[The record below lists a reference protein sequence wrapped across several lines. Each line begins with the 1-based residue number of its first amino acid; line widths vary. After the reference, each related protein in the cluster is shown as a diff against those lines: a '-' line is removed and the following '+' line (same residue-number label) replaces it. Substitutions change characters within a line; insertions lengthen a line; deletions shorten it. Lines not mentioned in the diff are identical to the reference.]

1 LRHRRAAIIQNNYLE
16 GQSVLSP
23 DSISNEPSVL
33 PASDELS
40 MANAD
45 KAGKT
50 GNDGDAA
57 TTPAPAYS
65 RGKKFLSYYRPY
77 LGLLFTDMA
86 CALIVSA
93 ITLLL
98 PLCAR
103 YITKNVLEDEMPH
116 ALNQIALMGAL
127 MLALVAILTLCTMF
141 IDFQGHMMGARME
154 SDMRGEL
161 FEHLQKLSFSFYD
174 EQRTG
179 QLMTRIS
186 NDTFDLAELYH
197 HWPEDIVVTVLT
209 VIGAFFILL
218 KINVALTLIVF
229 LFLPVMAVYALYFNK
244 KVNRALRR
252 SKDRIGDINAQV
264 EDTLAGIRV
273 VKSFTNDEVEMQKFA
288 HANRRF
294 LDSRRDGYRSEAN
307 FSSGLIAF
315 TQLITIAVIIF
326 GSVAIVR
333 ASLDLAD
340 LVTYL
345 LFIGILIDPIQ
356 KLSNFIRLYQEGIT
370 GFNRFMEILEVAPD
384 LQDAA
389 DAVELSHVRGHIAFQ
404 DVSFKYKED
413 HNYVMKNL
421 SLEIHAGEYVAL
433 VGSSGVGKTTLCS
446 LIPRFYEVNAGN
458 ILLDGQDIRSVT
470 LRSLRGNI
478 GIVQQDVYLFAG
490 TVADNIR
497 YGRLDASRQDI
508 IAAAKQ
514 AHAHDFIMA
523 LPDGYDTDIGQ
534 RGVKLSGGQ
543 KQRLSIARVFL
554 KNPPVII
561 FDEAT
566 SALDNESERAVQD
579 SLEQLAHH
587 RTTLVIA
594 HRLSTIR
601 NAQRIVVLSE
611 SGIAEQ
617 GTHAELISLNGV
629 YANLYMQSK
638 M

>member
-1 LRHRRAAIIQNNYLE
+1 M
-16 GQSVLSP
+16 LSP
-23 DSISNEPSVL
+23 DSISNESSVL
-33 PASDELS
+33 PATDELPV
-40 MANAD
+40 ANANQTD
-45 KAGKT
+45 QT
-50 GNDGDAA
+50 GD
-57 TTPAPAYS
+57 TSSKPAPAKS
-65 RGKKFLSYYRPY
+65 RAKKFLSYYKPY
-77 LGLLFTDMA
+77 LGLFFMDMA
-86 CALIVSA
+86 CALVVAA

-103 YITKNVLEDEMPH
+103 YITKNVLEDNMPH
-116 ALNQIALMGAL
+116 ALNQIALMGAV
-127 MLALVAILTLCTMF
+127 MLALVGVLTLCTMF

-161 FEHLQKLSFSFYD
+161 FEHLQKLSFNFYD

-209 VIGAFFILL
+209 VIGAFIILL

-244 KVNRALRR
+244 KMNRALRS

-273 VKSFTNDEVEMQKFA
+273 VKSFTNDEVETQKFA

-315 TQLITIAVIIF
+315 TQLMTIAVIVF
-326 GSVAIVR
+326 GSAAIVR

-345 LFIGILIDPIQ
+345 LFVGILIDPIQ

-389 DAVELSHVRGHIAFQ
+389 DAVDVTGVQGRIELQ
-404 DVSFKYKED
+404 DVSFKYKEE
-413 HNYVMKNL
+413 HNFVMKDL
-421 SLEIHAGEYVAL
+421 SLEIRAGEYVAL

-446 LIPRFYEVNAGN
+446 LIPRFYEVNAGR
-458 ILLDGQDIRSVT
+458 ILLDGQDIRDVT
-470 LRSLRGNI
+470 LRSLRGSI

-490 TVADNIR
+490 TVAENIR
-497 YGRLDASRQDI
+497 YGRLDASREEI

-601 NAQRIVVLSE
+601 NAQRIVVLSD

-617 GTHAELISLNGV
+617 GTHAELIALDGI
-629 YANLYMQSK
+629 YANLYNMQSK
-638 M
+638 I